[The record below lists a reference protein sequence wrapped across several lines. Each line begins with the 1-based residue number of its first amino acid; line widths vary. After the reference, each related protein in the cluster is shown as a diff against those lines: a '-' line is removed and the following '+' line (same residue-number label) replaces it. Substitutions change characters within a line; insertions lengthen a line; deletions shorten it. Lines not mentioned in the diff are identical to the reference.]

1 MINSMETIKKIVE
14 DTVKGIGFER
24 FEVDV
29 KEEDAPSSIGED
41 GREAKKLLRVF
52 LRVDE
57 DASLLIGYRGSA
69 LLALQHVLRLAAQKQ
84 MSDRPVLFLDIN
96 GYCQQREEY
105 LRSVAKKAAR
115 QVILTKRSVKL
126 ESMSAAE
133 RRIIHSELAA
143 YPDLT
148 TQSQGEGE
156 ERRVVVLPLHVL

>member
-1 MINSMETIKKIVE
+1 METIKKIVE

-29 KEEDAPSSIGED
+29 KEEDVASLVGEEE
-41 GREAKKLLRVF
+41 REAKKLLRVF

-84 MSDRPVLFLDIN
+84 MSPCPALFLDIN
-96 GYCQQREEY
+96 GYRQQREEY

-115 QVILTKRSVKL
+115 QASLIKRPVEL
-126 ESMSAAE
+126 EPMSASE

-143 YPDLT
+143 YPELT

-156 ERRVVVLPLHVL
+156 ERRVVVLPLQVL